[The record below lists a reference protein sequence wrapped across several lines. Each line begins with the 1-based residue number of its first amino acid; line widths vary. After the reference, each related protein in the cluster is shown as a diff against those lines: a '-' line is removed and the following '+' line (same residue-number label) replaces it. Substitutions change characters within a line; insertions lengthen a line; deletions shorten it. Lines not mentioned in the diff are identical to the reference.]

1 VDNRRSF
8 DDEQGGP
15 GRPAPFSR
23 AAILP
28 RSQARRLPVPA
39 NENRAPLVR
48 RVLKAV
54 AVAALLALGLLLAL
68 ALMP

>member
-1 VDNRRSF
+1 
-8 DDEQGGP
+8 
-15 GRPAPFSR
+15 
-23 AAILP
+23 
-28 RSQARRLPVPA
+28 VPA
-39 NENRAPLVR
+39 NENRAPLGR